1 MTNKIEYS
9 FANFGPFLFKSQLSE
24 NIRQK
29 LLEEGIKCQKSHNK
43 KLAGHIKNQLTYP
56 ENFMKEFYLDFTPY
70 LKTYRQAHCV
80 YHNLDPSI
88 SIELKAVDLWINF
101 MKAGDFNPIHTHGH
115 DLSFVTYLS
124 VPEEIHIE
132 NKEFEGSSAG
142 PGSISFNYTQRANPQ
157 WATTEKNYLP
167 KTGDLFI
174 FPALLQHWVAPYK
187 SDVTRISVS
196 GNISISNKNKFPKG
210 YF

>member
-9 FANFGPFLFKSQLSE
+9 FANFGPFLFKSQLPD

-43 KLAGHIKNQLTYP
+43 KLAGHLENQFAFP
-56 ENFMKEFYLDFTPY
+56 ENFAKEFYSDFTPY
-70 LKTYRQAHCV
+70 IKTYRQAHCA

-88 SIELKAVDLWINF
+88 PIKLQAVDLWINF
-101 MKAGDFNPIHTHGH
+101 MKSGDFNPLHTHGY

-124 VPEEIHIE
+124 VPQEIHLE
-132 NKEFEGSSAG
+132 NNEYEGLSAG
-142 PGSISFNYTQRANPQ
+142 PGSISFNFTQSANPK
-157 WATTEKNYLP
+157 WATTEKHYIP

-174 FPALLQHWVAPYK
+174 FPALLQHWVAPFK

-196 GNISISNKNKFPKG
+196 GNISIANKNKFPKD

>member
-9 FANFGPFLFKSQLSE
+9 FANFGPFLFKSQLPDD
-24 NIRQK
+24 IRQK

-43 KLAGHIKNQLTYP
+43 KLAGHLENQFAYP
-56 ENFMKEFYLDFTPY
+56 ENFAKEFYSDFTPY
-70 LKTYRQAHCV
+70 IKTYRQAHCA

-88 SIELKAVDLWINF
+88 PIELQAVDLWINF
-101 MKAGDFNPIHTHGH
+101 MKSGDFNPLHTHAY

-124 VPEEIHIE
+124 VPQEIHLE
-132 NKEFEGSSAG
+132 NNEYEGMSAG
-142 PGSISFNYTQRANPQ
+142 PGSISFNFTQSANPK
-157 WATTEKNYLP
+157 WATTEKHYIP

-174 FPALLQHWVAPYK
+174 FPALLQHWVAPFK

-196 GNISISNKNKFPKG
+196 GNISIANKNKFPKD